1 MSLLFIF
8 TLLRLL
14 PCSDNTLRPLHFI
27 DYSENTLKVIP
38 IPNPG
43 FNTLFFALAKP
54 IIIGEILIQG
64 HGTYGSGVVGFRF
77 DNLIHWYV
85 IFVF

>member
-1 MSLLFIF
+1 MAGLANNHSYTAGMIGWFLIFLGAAMFLLGSYNSTMGDDGLI
-8 TLLRLL
+8 LNL
-14 PCSDNTLRPLHFI
+14 
-27 DYSENTLKVIP
+27 
-38 IPNPG
+38 IPN
-43 FNTLFFALAKP
+43 KY
-54 IIIGEILIQG
+54 GEILIQG